1 MVTYIR
7 LMTLIYILG
16 TGYSYANTDSEEQA
30 IEYAAKSYLIA
41 QIKVRPELMDQV
53 TDDELIKRTYWQD
66 KAGQE
71 FIMAMDKSG
80 LVKLAAQYNLSGDR
94 FVKQPKVEV
103 KILDIDGRIATVKLV
118 ADDWID
124 YMHLY
129 KAKSGNW
136 QILNVLWQ
144 FNQLQRH
151 ASN

>member
-1 MVTYIR
+1 MVTYVR
-7 LMTLIYILG
+7 LFILIYTLG
-16 TGYSYANTDSEEQA
+16 AEHSFANTDSEKQA

-41 QIKVRPELMDQV
+41 QIEVSPELMSQV

-103 KILDIDGRIATVKLV
+103 KILDIEGRIASVKLA
-118 ADDWID
+118 ADEWVD

-129 KAKSGNW
+129 KNKSGNW

-144 FNQLQRH
+144 FNQLRRH
-151 ASN
+151 GSN